1 MALSRAAAT
10 VAAAVLIAAALLV
23 AASTERA
30 MALSD
35 DPYLCYCPCMQ
46 DQCMT
51 IDAATKKEC
60 ARACDA
66 GCREAGLPGQPNR
79 FEFCGF

>member
-10 VAAAVLIAAALLV
+10 VAVVLIAALLV

-30 MALSD
+30 TADGD
-35 DPYLCYCPCMQ
+35 DPHVCYCPCMQ

-51 IDAATKKEC
+51 MTAATKEEC
-60 ARACDA
+60 ARACDT
-66 GCREAGLPGQPNR
+66 GCREGGFPGQPNR

>member
-1 MALSRAAAT
+1 MAVSRAAAT
-10 VAAAVLIAAALLV
+10 VAVVLIAALLV

-30 MALSD
+30 TATGD
-35 DPYLCYCPCMQ
+35 DPQLCYCPCMQ

-51 IDAATKKEC
+51 IGTATKEEC

-66 GCREAGLPGQPNR
+66 GCREGGLPGQPNR